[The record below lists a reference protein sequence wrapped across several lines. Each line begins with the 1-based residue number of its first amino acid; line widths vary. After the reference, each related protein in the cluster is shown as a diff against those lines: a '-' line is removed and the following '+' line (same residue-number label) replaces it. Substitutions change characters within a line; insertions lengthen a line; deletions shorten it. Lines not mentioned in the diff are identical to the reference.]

1 MASVTREDTD
11 GGEVEAYPIPKTGDS
26 AEMIESQPQ
35 SQRAITVP
43 KKKRIWTKK
52 AKPVAPASGPLDITP
67 ETTHS
72 ESLPSAPERTET
84 DSSQKQNSVLSG
96 EASWQATHAELSP
109 FSNKKGKERLK
120 DGPIRKVDSTE
131 IPQRN

>member
-1 MASVTREDTD
+1 MIARERGPILLSSAACQWLILIAVLCENKAPIIGRFMASVTREDTD
-11 GGEVEAYPIPKTGDS
+11 GGEVEAYPILKTGDG
-26 AEMIESQPQ
+26 AEMTESQPQ

-52 AKPVAPASGPLDITP
+52 AKPVAPASGPLDVTP

-96 EASWQATHAELSP
+96 EAS
-109 FSNKKGKERLK
+109 
-120 DGPIRKVDSTE
+120 
-131 IPQRN
+131 